1 MIEYR
6 EGNGDTGTT
15 CRYYIDAKLED
26 LWPWLER
33 LAEVFERDPEVDD
46 VTLDGDSTGAV
57 ISGYYR
63 PNLADYDED
72 DLHALLVAAVERQY
86 DAPADEVLADLS
98 EEERKELI
106 LDEIRQGQEF
116 CDFVHVWTEIP
127 DGYVERG
134 KPVYSLEEYTETL
147 SV

>member
-6 EGNGDTGTT
+6 EGNGDSGTT

-33 LAEVFERDPEVDD
+33 LAEAFERDPEVDD
-46 VTLDGDSTGAV
+46 VVLDGDGAGAML
-57 ISGYYR
+57 SGYYK
-63 PNLADYDED
+63 PDLADYDED
-72 DLHALLVAAVERQY
+72 DLRELLVAAVKHRY
-86 DAPADEVLADLS
+86 DAPVDEALADLS
-98 EEERKELI
+98 EEEREELI
-106 LDEIRQGQEF
+106 LDEIRQSQEF
-116 CDFVHVWTEIP
+116 CDFVYTWTEVP
-127 DGYVERG
+127 DGYVESG

>member
-6 EGNGDTGTT
+6 KGDGDTGTY
-15 CRYYIDAKLED
+15 CVCYIDSNLSA

-33 LAEVFERDPEVDD
+33 LAEVFEKDPEVDD
-46 VTLDGDSTGAV
+46 VTLDGDGTGAV

-63 PNLADYDED
+63 PDLASYDED
-72 DLHALLVAAVERQY
+72 DLRAILVAAVEHQY
-86 DAPADEVLADLS
+86 DAPVDEVLAGLS
-98 EEERKELI
+98 AEEREELI
-106 LDEIRQGQEF
+106 LDEIRQNQEF
-116 CDFVHVWTEIP
+116 CDFVYEWIEVP
-127 DGYVERG
+127 AGYVERG